1 MDANTNG
8 HHYTTVKAAATNIVG
23 AYKDLRTE
31 LTNQF
36 DYYNVINNGKNI
48 GQEISALNTAYG
60 NVITA
65 TLNTLNEVSGIIER
79 FTSVLSDYVG
89 EGGSIY
95 SLINCKFIDKDFKF
109 LMKQLNR
116 SIGKN
121 VYNFASVMITMT
133 CFLTLALYAS
143 VLYSVATK
151 KVQEESNK

>member
-1 MDANTNG
+1 M
-8 HHYTTVKAAATNIVG
+8 
-23 AYKDLRTE
+23 
-31 LTNQF
+31 TNQF
-36 DYYNVINNGKNI
+36 DYYNVIKNGKNI
-48 GQEISALNTAYG
+48 GQEISALNTAYRG
-60 NVITA
+60 VITA
-65 TLNTLNEVSGIIER
+65 TLNTLNEVSDIINR

-95 SLINCKFIDKDFKF
+95 SLINCEFIDKDFKF

>member
-1 MDANTNG
+1 MNEAF
-8 HHYTTVKAAATNIVG
+8 KAVT
-23 AYKDLRTE
+23 RT
-31 LTNQF
+31 
-36 DYYNVINNGKNI
+36 
-48 GQEISALNTAYG
+48 
-60 NVITA
+60 
-65 TLNTLNEVSGIIER
+65 TLNTLEKVSGIITR

-89 EGGSIY
+89 DGGSIY

-109 LMKQLNR
+109 LMKQLNS

>member
-1 MDANTNG
+1 MNEAF
-8 HHYTTVKAAATNIVG
+8 KAVT
-23 AYKDLRTE
+23 RT
-31 LTNQF
+31 
-36 DYYNVINNGKNI
+36 
-48 GQEISALNTAYG
+48 
-60 NVITA
+60 
-65 TLNTLNEVSGIIER
+65 TLNTLEKVSGIITR

-95 SLINCKFIDKDFKF
+95 SLINCKFIDKDFKI
-109 LMKQLNR
+109 LMKQLNS
-116 SIGKN
+116 SIGNK